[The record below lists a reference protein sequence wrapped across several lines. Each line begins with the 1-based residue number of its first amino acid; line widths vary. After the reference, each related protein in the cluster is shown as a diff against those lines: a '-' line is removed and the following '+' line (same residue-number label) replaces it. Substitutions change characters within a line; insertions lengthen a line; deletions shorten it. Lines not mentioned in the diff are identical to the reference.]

1 MFRQALVE
9 GRVEHRD
16 VRQCR
21 VERHGRFDAEQVR
34 RIVQRRQ
41 RGGVADRLEHLGVDQ
56 AGMIEAFAAVHH
68 AMADGVQFAVGGLVH
83 QRQQLGEGGAVI
95 AAGERLAVFLAVLLP
110 VQHRRAGAQA
120 LGQAVQEELLLPFA
134 YQGELD
140 RRTAAVDHQDIAC
153 GHLPLLVYF
162 GRGRCIGSGSCSFC
176 GAPAACKGLADCGA
190 ALHRVEY
197 PVAVLPGWLVAQVLS
212 MAAGQYC
219 HPLAVFVLTEVK
231 QTREHRTRPSVSAR
245 VAFGRTLG

>member
-1 MFRQALVE
+1 ME

-34 RIVQRRQ
+34 RVVQRRQ

-95 AAGERLAVFLAVLLP
+95 AAGERLAVLLAVLLP

-140 RRTAAVDHQDIAC
+140 RRTAAVDNQYVTGRHAHSLSESASGCPCC
-153 GHLPLLVYF
+153 GYAEPSLEES
-162 GRGRCIGSGSCSFC
+162 GSGF
-176 GAPAACKGLADCGA
+176 APPDSWAHQPQGKG
-190 ALHRVEY
+190 
-197 PVAVLPGWLVAQVLS
+197 
-212 MAAGQYC
+212 
-219 HPLAVFVLTEVK
+219 
-231 QTREHRTRPSVSAR
+231 RPI
-245 VAFGRTLG
+245 